1 MARTTNYSVQEID
14 SQTQENDLIVARG
27 KGWRGKDRESGM
39 DRYTLLY
46 LKWTTNKDLLHSS
59 GNSAQRSV
67 SAWMG
72 GEFEGK

>member
-1 MARTTNYSVQEID
+1 MARITNYSVQEID
-14 SQTQENDLIVARG
+14 SQTQENDLMVARK

-46 LKWTTNKDLLHSS
+46 LKWITNKDLLHSS
-59 GNSAQRSV
+59 GNSAQPFV

-72 GEFEGK
+72 GELEGE